1 MKIEKKL
8 ASILFQISGIKE
20 EEIKPEVELK
30 SLGLDSIDKMEFFME
45 IEEEFEI
52 IESNWDECKTIG
64 DIVEIIRQYDG
75 EPLD

>member
-8 ASILFQISGIKE
+8 ASFLFQISGIKE

-45 IEEEFEI
+45 IEE
-52 IESNWDECKTIG
+52 
-64 DIVEIIRQYDG
+64 
-75 EPLD
+75 